1 MEPIV
6 KMTGIVKQFP
16 NVLALKGV
24 DFSVEK
30 GEVHSLVGENGAG
43 KSTLMNILYGVLQPD
58 LGEIYVRG
66 QKQVIHSVRDAMHLG
81 IGMVHQEFM
90 LAPSM
95 TVVENIIL
103 GFEPNRRSVVDYD
116 AAAEKIRALSE
127 EYGLAIRPES
137 RIIDN
142 SVGEAQRVEIIKA
155 LYRGAEVLI
164 LDEPTAVLTPQE
176 TEDLF
181 KVIRSLKEHGKTV
194 IFISHKLQEVLAI
207 SDRITVMRDGR
218 VQGTLLASEATKEK
232 IATLMVGREVFL
244 NIKAPEGKRGGVV
257 LDVQGVSARGRRRL
271 SDLKNVSFQV
281 HAGEILGIA
290 GVDGNGQSELV
301 EVLTGLRRVDQGDIF
316 VSGTKITNLPPGEI
330 RERGVSHIPEDRNRS
345 GLCAELTVAEN
356 LVATKLKRPPLSK
369 NGVIRGQAV
378 RELAS
383 RLVEEYDIRPGDYR
397 IPTRNL
403 SGGNRQKVVVAREV
417 SEDAQLLI
425 AAHPTR
431 GVDIGSIE
439 FIRSILIA
447 QRKEGKAILLVSA
460 DLEEVLSLSDRIA
473 VMYEGR
479 IVGILPASEANE
491 QVLGLMMAGGEYAKA
506 QGEEEKVVEA

>member
-281 HAGEILGIA
+281 HAGR
-290 GVDGNGQSELV
+290 SW
-301 EVLTGLRRVDQGDIF
+301 GLPEWMATAK
-316 VSGTKITNLPPGEI
+316 VSWL
-330 RERGVSHIPEDRNRS
+330 R
-345 GLCAELTVAEN
+345 C
-356 LVATKLKRPPLSK
+356 
-369 NGVIRGQAV
+369 
-378 RELAS
+378 
-383 RLVEEYDIRPGDYR
+383 
-397 IPTRNL
+397 
-403 SGGNRQKVVVAREV
+403 
-417 SEDAQLLI
+417 
-425 AAHPTR
+425 
-431 GVDIGSIE
+431 
-439 FIRSILIA
+439 
-447 QRKEGKAILLVSA
+447 
-460 DLEEVLSLSDRIA
+460 
-473 VMYEGR
+473 
-479 IVGILPASEANE
+479 
-491 QVLGLMMAGGEYAKA
+491 
-506 QGEEEKVVEA
+506 

>member
-181 KVIRSLKEHGKTV
+181 KVIRS
-194 IFISHKLQEVLAI
+194 
-207 SDRITVMRDGR
+207 DRK
-218 VQGTLLASEATKEK
+218 S
-232 IATLMVGREVFL
+232 
-244 NIKAPEGKRGGVV
+244 VV
-257 LDVQGVSARGRRRL
+257 
-271 SDLKNVSFQV
+271 
-281 HAGEILGIA
+281 
-290 GVDGNGQSELV
+290 
-301 EVLTGLRRVDQGDIF
+301 
-316 VSGTKITNLPPGEI
+316 
-330 RERGVSHIPEDRNRS
+330 
-345 GLCAELTVAEN
+345 
-356 LVATKLKRPPLSK
+356 
-369 NGVIRGQAV
+369 
-378 RELAS
+378 
-383 RLVEEYDIRPGDYR
+383 
-397 IPTRNL
+397 
-403 SGGNRQKVVVAREV
+403 
-417 SEDAQLLI
+417 
-425 AAHPTR
+425 
-431 GVDIGSIE
+431 
-439 FIRSILIA
+439 
-447 QRKEGKAILLVSA
+447 
-460 DLEEVLSLSDRIA
+460 
-473 VMYEGR
+473 
-479 IVGILPASEANE
+479 
-491 QVLGLMMAGGEYAKA
+491 
-506 QGEEEKVVEA
+506 